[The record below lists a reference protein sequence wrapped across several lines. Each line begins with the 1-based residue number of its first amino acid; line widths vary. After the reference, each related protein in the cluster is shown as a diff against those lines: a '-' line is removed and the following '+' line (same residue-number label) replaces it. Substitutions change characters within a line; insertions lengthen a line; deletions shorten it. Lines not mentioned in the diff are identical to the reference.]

1 MVLLLFFNVTSLPQM
16 TPRVV
21 LVAGDWDK
29 TDDIIDK
36 FKAELAAFPM
46 LPPHY
51 PGIHSRYAAFS
62 RRYPEAERIDGPMLE
77 GADGFGEPLPWMVNV
92 LETPPVNAAVRGHKH
107 TS

>member
-1 MVLLLFFNVTSLPQM
+1 MA
-16 TPRVV
+16 PRVV

-46 LPPHY
+46 LPAHY
-51 PGIHSRYAAFS
+51 PGIHSRYAAFG
-62 RRYPEAERIDGPMLE
+62 RRYPEAERMDSPMLE

-92 LETPPVNAAVRGHKH
+92 LEKPPDNVLVRAYIWWWCWLC
-107 TS
+107 SF